1 MTTLPPPAA
10 SLPRVV
16 LGTPR
21 KLPRADALPGRVVVL
36 DIAFAAAGTGAS
48 FEKVTG
54 PFLKGLGDRLAR
66 WVDHHDHAYHPRY
79 AEDRRFVLATKAQH
93 GACPEMVTA
102 DLVADTGP
110 VDTVV
115 CHNDFDGLYAAAKWL
130 RGGAEPYP
138 GADDDARAVDT
149 RMGTASARGDV
160 VDRALRV
167 YGREEPFQL
176 QVVDWLVAGAPD
188 GDFATR
194 LAAAAAEYSRIH
206 DATEALAAERYE
218 LHGAVAVCDVGDV
231 PPRQFDK
238 TALLLLGQQ
247 RAPVSVVLDA
257 HNVTLAAA
265 FDSGIDFLALLRV
278 GGGMPTRVSVPRS
291 REGEVVTA
299 LQSRGLWR

>member
-1 MTTLPPPAA
+1 MTLLHTPVAPR
-10 SLPRVV
+10 PRVV

-36 DIAFAAAGTGAS
+36 DIAFAAAGTGAT
-48 FEKVTG
+48 FEKVTA

-66 WVDHHDHAYHPRY
+66 WVDHHDHAYHARY
-79 AEDRRFVLATKAQH
+79 VGDARFVLATKAQH

-102 DLVADTGP
+102 ALVADTGP

-149 RMGTASARGDV
+149 RLGAPSTRGDR

-188 GDFATR
+188 GAFATR
-194 LAAAAAEYSRIH
+194 LDAAAAEYRRIH
-206 DATEALAAERYE
+206 DATETLAVERYE

-231 PPRQFDK
+231 APRQFDK

>member
-1 MTTLPPPAA
+1 
-10 SLPRVV
+10 VV

-36 DIAFAAAGTGAS
+36 DIAFAASGTGAS
-48 FEKVTG
+48 FEKVTA
-54 PFLKGLGDRLAR
+54 PFLRGLGDRLVR
-66 WVDHHDHAYHPRY
+66 WIDHHDHAYHARY
-79 AEDRRFVLATKAQH
+79 AGDPRFVLATKAQH

-102 DLVADTGP
+102 ALVAEAGP

-115 CHNDFDGLYAAAKWL
+115 CHNDLDGLYAAAKWI
-130 RGGAEPYP
+130 RGGIEPYA

-149 RMGTASARGDV
+149 RLGQPSPRGEI

-167 YGREEPFQL
+167 YGRDEAYQL
-176 QVVDWLVAGAPD
+176 RVVDWLVAGAPD
-188 GDFATR
+188 GEFAET
-194 LAAAAAEYSRIH
+194 LAQAAAEYTRVA
-206 DATEALAAERYE
+206 DATEALAEARYE
-218 LHGAVAVCDVGDV
+218 LHGHVAVCDVGDV
-231 PPRQFDK
+231 PGRQFDK

-247 RAPVSVVLDA
+247 RARVSMVLDA

-265 FDSGIDFLALLRV
+265 FDSGLDFLALLRV

-299 LQSRGLWR
+299 LQRGGLWR